1 MRGPRQPSLGI
12 SLVVKEVVGF
22 GPTVFR
28 RKDPEL
34 TEVVVNGPDD
44 PCRVPDERT
53 VSLITAA
60 ARAPAS
66 LAAFPKG
73 PIYN

>member
-1 MRGPRQPSLGI
+1 MKHGRRYPF
-12 SLVVKEVVGF
+12 VEVEV
-22 GPTVFR
+22 
-28 RKDPEL
+28 PEL
-34 TEVVVNGPDD
+34 VE
-44 PCRVPDERT
+44 RVSSREAKVLSVTRAIARERT
-53 VSLITAA
+53 HIKGLTAA